1 MNDMQKHFHKIPS
14 VNWLIEE
21 LQNDFPG
28 MKAEYLQRIILPCIE
43 QVQQNPHKF
52 NIEKHDKDAFR
63 TRILQSLK
71 NDLNQLQRGSIK
83 KVINATGVI
92 LHTGL
97 GRAPVNSDIIENL
110 QTVNR
115 YTSLEINLKSGKRGQ
130 RNDHLSELIRIL
142 TGAEAGIAVN
152 NNAAAVML
160 MLNTFGNRKEVIL
173 SRGQMIE
180 IGGSFR
186 MPEVMRMSGCRLREI
201 GTTNKTHLRDYEDAI
216 NKRTGAILLC
226 HTSNYE
232 VKGFTAHPDL
242 EEIAALAQRHNIPLI
257 FDLGSGSLISE
268 KIFGGQ
274 TEPDVSSFIEAGID
288 LVSFSGDKLLGGPQ
302 AGIIAGR
309 KKWVQKCAKNHM
321 LRALRLDKFMLKT
334 LQQILIR
341 YITDPESIETVIA
354 LKTGREELIERCN
367 DFASKLSE
375 LDAEIETVPSA
386 GKTGSGAYPLM
397 ELQSAAVRIK
407 PRSKSVNWLAS
418 KLRQNHI
425 PIFGYVEDDSLYL
438 DLRVVT
444 AEEENEISRVFKTL
458 L

>member
-21 LQNDFPG
+21 LQNDYPG
-28 MKAEYLQRIILPCIE
+28 IKAEYLQRIILPCIE
-43 QVQQNPHKF
+43 QIQQKPQKF
-52 NIEKHDKDAFR
+52 NIEKQDIESFR
-63 TRILQSLK
+63 RKILEGLK
-71 NDLNQLQRGSIK
+71 NDLKQLLCGSVK
-83 KVINATGVI
+83 QVINATGVI

-97 GRAPVNSDIIENL
+97 GRAPVSSDIIKNL
-110 QTVNR
+110 ESVSR

-130 RNDHLSELIRIL
+130 RNEHLSELLRII
-142 TGAEAGIAVN
+142 TGAEAGLAVN

-186 MPEVMRMSGCRLREI
+186 LPEVMRMSGCRLREV
-201 GTTNKTHLRDYEDAI
+201 GTTNKTHLRDYEDAV
-216 NKRTGAILLC
+216 NERTGAILLC

-232 VKGFTAHPDL
+232 VKGFTAHPEL
-242 EEIAALAQRHNIPLI
+242 EELVSLANRKNIPLI

-268 KIFGGQ
+268 KIFGRQ
-274 TEPDVSSFIEAGID
+274 TEPDVSRYIEAGID
-288 LVSFSGDKLLGGPQ
+288 LISFSGDKLLGGPQ
-302 AGIIAGR
+302 AGIIAGK

-321 LRALRLDKFMLKT
+321 LRALRLDKFILKI
-334 LQQILIR
+334 LQQVLIR
-341 YITDPESIETVIA
+341 YITDPGSIETVRV
-354 LKTGREELIERCN
+354 LKAGSDELMERCN
-367 DFASKLSE
+367 GFASNLLE
-375 LDAEIETVPSA
+375 LDAEIEVVPA
-386 GKTGSGAYPLM
+386 TGKTGSGAYPLM
-397 ELQSAAVRIK
+397 KLPSAAVRIK

-425 PIFGYVEDDSLYL
+425 PIFGYAVDDYLYL

-444 AEEENEISRVFKTL
+444 EAEETELSRILKIL